1 MMALN
6 KLCVI
11 ALRYHNCLSEIWCMS
26 FHLNGPCSVLAGCT
40 FSICCTFASTHIFF
54 GIFSFLCSSSV
65 QTQPTRN
72 WCSHTAESRRR
83 WVWCRCAFSRG
94 RTAGL
99 VFMTDCFSVKSHMQ
113 KNENSRL
120 YVMVE
125 IGLRFNVW
133 HHHAM
138 NPAVTGLQCSFYDVL
153 LCTGALLQL
162 FAETDVVMVYKGF
175 WQGALFPVV
184 PPHRGHNVLAYSWC
198 LIRAQVDQTLLH
210 F

>member
-1 MMALN
+1 MGPVRLLLDAN
-6 KLCVI
+6 FPS
-11 ALRYHNCLSEIWCMS
+11 AA
-26 FHLNGPCSVLAGCT
+26 HLHPLI
-40 FSICCTFASTHIFF
+40 FFF

-65 QTQPTRN
+65 QMQPTRN

-83 WVWCRCAFSRG
+83 WVWRRCSFSRG
-94 RTAGL
+94 RITGL

-113 KNENSRL
+113 KNENSQL

-138 NPAVTGLQCSFYDVL
+138 NPTATGLQCFFHDVL
-153 LCTGALLQL
+153 LCTGAVLQL
-162 FAETDVVMVYKGF
+162 FPETDVVMVYKAF
-175 WQGALFPVV
+175 WQGTLFPVV
-184 PPHRGHNVLAYSWC
+184 QQHRGHEMLAYSWR